1 MDTME
6 SLVHQLRSEFENGRL
21 DANRKNEEHNRKNM
35 EQMAVVTRERD
46 KMQDKIHDYISRSML
61 VVAFCSMN

>member
-6 SLVHQLRSEFENGRL
+6 SLVHQLRSEFENGTL

-35 EQMAVVTRERD
+35 EQMAAVTRERD
-46 KMQDKIHDYISRSML
+46 KMQDKIHDYISRSTL
-61 VVAFCSMN
+61 IIEFAEGN